1 MLINVS
7 SLTMNATLPLVFS
20 GGFPKSLY
28 ELDEDQLERFLE
40 YVWTYTNTAKH
51 ARVLP
56 EYNSQRNRAQA
67 LRQLICALYER
78 LGLTYLLY
86 FSEGLAKTKGSD
98 IYYEIDREKN
108 DIIVWNKRSR
118 SVIARIPAS
127 NVCYDAV
134 SEKLERYKKKSPKKK
149 KMGEDSYPVITKVW
163 SEVPVV
169 QIELPDSD
177 TEDSSCNNKKNK
189 VVEDDSI
196 VISDSEEHL
205 PLSNIKNRPNEVP
218 RRKKIE
224 RCRRSTEKNR
234 NCKLNGE
241 QEIPFIN
248 SAITI
253 TKVIPDLEK
262 NNRSALLN
270 GSRNSLLVG
279 DDSQIVI
286 SDSEDTEI
294 QEIPHRKVSDRL
306 VEEIVISDSE
316 DAVDLEN
323 KSSFLY
329 QLGLCEP
336 TNLPDDPIILPI
348 PGKGDF
354 NKFHRLPLTTIP
366 LLVKHSLIDK
376 HSVEPGPPGQN
387 SNFTSTNKR
396 FVNENIT
403 KSNKTSRKFGRYK
416 TLDLDN
422 CNEYRYPKKHY
433 RGVPCAPLPMRISHG
448 KQPPAKAYSHAK
460 KRSKL
465 NLLIYINSS
474 VEEKY
479 LEKEVIVDTTSL
491 AIP

>member
-1 MLINVS
+1 
-7 SLTMNATLPLVFS
+7 MNATLPLVFS

-28 ELDEDQLERFLE
+28 ELDEDQLERFLV

-56 EYNSQRNRAQA
+56 ENNSNRNRAQA

-98 IYYEIDREKN
+98 IYYEIDRGKN

-134 SEKLERYKKKSPKKK
+134 SEKFERYKKKSPKKK
-149 KMGEDSYPVITKVW
+149 KMGEDSYPVIAKVW

-169 QIELPDSD
+169 QIELADSD
-177 TEDSSCNNKKNK
+177 TEESSNNNNKTKQ
-189 VVEDDSI
+189 VSEDDSI

-205 PLSNIKNRPNEVP
+205 QLSNLKIRPSEVP
-218 RRKKIE
+218 RRKGIE
-224 RCRRSTEKNR
+224 RCKRSIEKNK

-241 QEIPFIN
+241 KEVPYIN
-248 SAITI
+248 NSITV
-253 TKVIPDLEK
+253 TKVTPDNEK
-262 NNRSALLN
+262 NIESQPLN
-270 GSRNSLLVG
+270 GSLNSISVG
-279 DDSQIVI
+279 DNDSQIVI
-286 SDSEDTEI
+286 SDSEDVDI
-294 QEIPHRKVSDRL
+294 QELPHRKESERL

-316 DAVDLEN
+316 DAVDSEN
-323 KSSFLY
+323 KSNFLY

-376 HSVEPGPPGQN
+376 HSVKPGPPGQD
-387 SNFTSTNKR
+387 SHFTSTNKR

-416 TLDLDN
+416 TLDLEN
-422 CNEYRYPKKHY
+422 CNDYQYPKKHF
-433 RGVPCAPLPMRISHG
+433 RGVPCAPLPMKNRHR
-448 KQPPAKAYSHAK
+448 KQPLAKAYSHTK
-460 KRSKL
+460 KKSKTGEL
-465 NLLIYINSS
+465 VNNKIFNSF
-474 VEEKY
+474 VK
-479 LEKEVIVDTTSL
+479 LEKLDLQTYLKYAKEV
-491 AIP
+491 